1 MKVDLKFPST
11 PAVSVEAKDLICKV
25 SLCWSGFRIS
35 FGEKKVGLWVSDVV
49 FTCLDFVVA
58 SGEGFIQE
66 AVSSKDPEA
75 PLDRHACRSIWQLLR
90 VRWSS
95 SKGHIYQQL

>member
-1 MKVDLKFPST
+1 MKVDLKFPSS

-25 SLCWSGFRIS
+25 SCVGRRAFRIS
-35 FGEKKVGLWVSDVV
+35 FGRKKKVGTLGFLTSSLLG
-49 FTCLDFVVA
+49 LDFVVA

-90 VRWSS
+90 LR
-95 SKGHIYQQL
+95 